1 MWRSRDLTVFGKA
14 VIIKALGISSIVY
27 SMSTLEAPKSELEKV
42 NKLIFKF
49 IWKNKPDKIKRDAL
63 YQTIDRGGLKVPNIF
78 LMDKALRLNW
88 IRRLVVNKPGNW
100 RIIPQYY
107 FDKYGGIE
115 FLLKCNY
122 DGKSLD
128 KQIPAFYRNML
139 LYFKEFKYLYDKEN
153 RAKYVLFNNT
163 LILIDKKSVFWKS
176 WFDNNVVTV
185 HDLLKDDGTV
195 MTYNDFTK
203 KYKNIKS
210 NFLQVYQMLSAIPKR
225 LFILAK
231 NIDIDKEN
239 LKTGRLV
246 ALGSDFEI
254 DLLKMKCK
262 DYYLL
267 FIEAKYVRPTGFR
280 KWSNYFGRDVTK
292 ECENSLKFCSIVSDA
307 KCIYCAQEDSIE
319 HCLFQCPIVT
329 DFISSISNWFE
340 RETNQSFELNNHYL
354 LFGSATNN
362 IEQLKTDYKKLIENH
377 FIIYLRHYIISNK
390 VWDNNL
396 VVKEFQ
402 KSFRKYCKSLK
413 IT

>member
-1 MWRSRDLTVFGKA
+1 
-14 VIIKALGISSIVY
+14 
-27 SMSTLEAPKSELEKV
+27 
-42 NKLIFKF
+42 
-49 IWKNKPDKIKRDAL
+49 
-63 YQTIDRGGLKVPNIF
+63 
-78 LMDKALRLNW
+78 MDKALRLNW

-139 LYFKEFKYLYDKEN
+139 LYFKELKYLYDKEN

-203 KYKNIKS
+203 KYKNIES
-210 NFLQVYQMLSAIPKR
+210 NFLQFYQMLSAIPKR

-267 FIEAKYVRPTGFR
+267 FIEAKYVRPR
-280 KWSNYFGRDVTK
+280 A
-292 ECENSLKFCSIVSDA
+292 FC
-307 KCIYCAQEDSIE
+307 YC
-319 HCLFQCPIVT
+319 
-329 DFISSISNWFE
+329 
-340 RETNQSFELNNHYL
+340 
-354 LFGSATNN
+354 
-362 IEQLKTDYKKLIENH
+362 KKLDMH
-377 FIIYLRHYIISNK
+377 F
-390 VWDNNL
+390 
-396 VVKEFQ
+396 
-402 KSFRKYCKSLK
+402 
-413 IT
+413 